1 MKKLTNGKVWCF
13 AVGQFGW
20 SVLAALI
27 STWLVPFYQPDPA
40 ALKAGQ
46 PIFIPQGRV
55 ILGVLTVLGAI
66 TAFGRVFDAV
76 TDPLIA
82 SFSDRC
88 KSKAGR
94 RIPFMRAAAI
104 PFALVC
110 VLAFCSPRAGDIIP
124 FASGA
129 QTAVVEETADETAE
143 AADEAAQEVADTA
156 EAADEAAQE
165 AADAAE
171 AGEAADEVLLT
182 EEQQTQIARSGNWP
196 NALFLFAMLTLFYL
210 FMTMY
215 CTPYNALI
223 PELGADQK
231 TRMNISTAISF
242 TYIAGMAVAYLA
254 PMIWGA
260 LEASMPRAN
269 AMRITFACIA
279 ALGTVC
285 MFVPVFTIRE
295 QDYVNVVPSESTAMR
310 SLAATFR
317 NHDFRVFV
325 ASDVAYFLGLTMF
338 QTALPFF
345 VRTLLGLEESMYT
358 VYFVLMT
365 ALSML
370 FYIPVNKL
378 TPKFGKKKLI
388 LCAFVIFTLA
398 FTFTAFFGKYLPFSP
413 TAQGYILCAI
423 AAPAMAI
430 FGILP
435 QAVVADIAE
444 SDALDTH
451 EERAGM
457 FYAARTFAF
466 KLGQSIAMLLVTAF
480 GTIGL
485 ETGLGYRITAV
496 AAAVVCALGGLLFLV
511 YDEKKIYAK
520 ILHKGPEA

>member
-1 MKKLTNGKVWCF
+1 MSNLKKLTTGKVWCF

-27 STWLVPFYQPDPA
+27 SSWLVNYYQPDLA
-40 ALKAGQ
+40 TQEAGQ
-46 PIFIPQGRV
+46 TIFIPQGLA

-66 TAFGRVFDAV
+66 TAFGRIFDAV

-82 SFSDRC
+82 SMSDRC

-104 PFALVC
+104 PFALAC
-110 VLAFCSPRAGDIIP
+110 ILTFWSPVSGESWLNAG
-124 FASGA
+124 F
-129 QTAVVEETADETAE
+129 
-143 AADEAAQEVADTA
+143 
-156 EAADEAAQE
+156 
-165 AADAAE
+165 
-171 AGEAADEVLLT
+171 
-182 EEQQTQIARSGNWP
+182 
-196 NALFLFAMLTLFYL
+196 LFLMLMLFYF

-231 TRMNISTAISF
+231 TRMSISTAISF
-242 TYIAGMAVAYLA
+242 TYIAGMAVAYVA
-254 PMIWGA
+254 PVIWGA
-260 LEASMPRAN
+260 LQGMGLERVAAIRT
-269 AMRITFACIA
+269 TFTAIA
-279 ALGTVC
+279 VIGLMC

-295 QDYVNVVPSESTAMR
+295 KDYVQAAPSESTAFK

-325 ASDVAYFLGLTMF
+325 ASDIAYFLGITMF

-345 VRTLLGLEESMYT
+345 VTSLLKLDESYST

-365 ALSML
+365 ALSVL
-370 FYIPVNKL
+370 FYVPVNKL
-378 TPKFGKKKLI
+378 TPRFGKKKVI
-388 LCAFVIFTLA
+388 LFAFCVFTLS
-398 FTFTAFFGKYLPFSP
+398 FLFTAFFGDLLPVP
-413 TAQGYILCAI
+413 AAVQGFILCAL
-423 AAPAMAI
+423 ASPAQAI

-444 SDALDTH
+444 YDALETG
-451 EERAGM
+451 ENRSGM

-480 GTIGL
+480 ATIGPD
-485 ETGLGYRITAV
+485 TGLGYRVTAV
-496 AAAVVCALGGLLFLV
+496 AAAAVCVLGGVLFLL
-511 YDEKKIYAK
+511 YDEKKVYARIMK
-520 ILHKGPEA
+520 

>member
-1 MKKLTNGKVWCF
+1 MNTLKKLSTGKVWCF

-27 STWLVPFYQPDPA
+27 SSWLVNYYQPDLTTQA
-40 ALKAGQ
+40 AGQ
-46 PIFIPQGRV
+46 PIFIPQGLA

-66 TAFGRVFDAV
+66 TAFGRIFDAV

-82 SFSDRC
+82 SLSDRC

-104 PFALVC
+104 PFALSC
-110 VLAFCSPRAGDIIP
+110 ILTFWSPVNEESWLNAG
-124 FASGA
+124 F
-129 QTAVVEETADETAE
+129 
-143 AADEAAQEVADTA
+143 
-156 EAADEAAQE
+156 
-165 AADAAE
+165 
-171 AGEAADEVLLT
+171 
-182 EEQQTQIARSGNWP
+182 
-196 NALFLFAMLTLFYL
+196 LFLMLMLFYF

-254 PMIWGA
+254 PVIWGMLEGPLGRVTAIRVTFTVMA
-260 LEASMPRAN
+260 LIGMA
-269 AMRITFACIA
+269 
-279 ALGTVC
+279 C

-295 QDYVNVVPSESTAMR
+295 KDYVQAAPSESTALR

-317 NHDFRVFV
+317 NKDFRLFV
-325 ASDVAYFLGLTMF
+325 SSDIAYFLGITMF

-345 VRTLLGLEESMYT
+345 VTTLLKLDESMST
-358 VYFVLMT
+358 MYFVLMT
-365 ALSML
+365 ALSVL
-370 FYIPVNKL
+370 FYVPINKL

-388 LCAFVIFTLA
+388 LFAFAVFTVS
-398 FTFTAFFGKYLPFSP
+398 FVFTAFFGDSLPIP
-413 TAQGYILCAI
+413 PAVQGYLLCVI

-444 SDALDTH
+444 YDALETR
-451 EERAGM
+451 ENRAGM

-480 GTIGL
+480 ATIGQ
-485 ETGLGYRITAV
+485 ETGLGYRITAIA
-496 AAAVVCALGGLLFLV
+496 AAAVCVLGGVLFML
-511 YDEKKIYAK
+511 YDEKKVYSK
-520 ILHKGPEA
+520 IL